1 MTKKLPR
8 TSLRST
14 EVAEFTEKLKPVAD
28 SMRPPGHGRL
38 RPGLARRRPSG
49 RLHAS
54 HHAAIVGVSGPSGG
68 RALRLAGA
76 LTRSS
81 LNVAFGSVSSV
92 VREPRRLP
100 AVLSVRSVG

>member
-14 EVAEFTEKLKPVAD
+14 EVAEFTEKLKLLA

-54 HHAAIVGVSGPSGG
+54 HHAAIVEVSGPSGG